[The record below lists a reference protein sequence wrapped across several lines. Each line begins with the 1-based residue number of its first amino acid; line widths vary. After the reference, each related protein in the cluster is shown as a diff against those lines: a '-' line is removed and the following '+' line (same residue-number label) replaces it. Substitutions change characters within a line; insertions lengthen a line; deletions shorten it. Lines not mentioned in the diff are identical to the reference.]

1 MHHFALRGYEGASLA
16 HIAKDVGIKKQSIY
30 TYFAGKDDLFLQ
42 ICEDACKF
50 EISMVME
57 DLVLAKDK
65 PIKNILYNFWSN
77 RWNAMQSM
85 IQRNSY

>member
-1 MHHFALRGYEGASLA
+1 MTTLDQLKEVSLHHFALHGYEGASLA

-42 ICEDACKF
+42 IFEDACKF

-57 DLVLAKDK
+57 DLVLTKG
-65 PIKNILYNFWSN
+65 
-77 RWNAMQSM
+77 
-85 IQRNSY
+85 